1 MTLIVE
7 NIKYLRKHFK
17 GLTQHEISDHIAV
30 SRSRYASYE
39 TGRIEVP
46 IDVLIRLSKF
56 YNVTIDVMLKVDLT
70 TVSMEHLM
78 KLDNNR
84 ILLPLKMDSEGNDN
98 YIELIPQRASAG
110 YLEGYA
116 DAEYIEQ
123 LDVFTLPFITSG
135 KHRAFQIQGESMLPL
150 PSGSYIVGKLIER
163 MSDIKN
169 GKTYVVLTRN
179 EGCTYKRVYQNTK
192 EKSLRL
198 VPDNPSFDTYEVPL
212 HDVLELWEFACAIET
227 SDDLISKVK

>member
-1 MTLIVE
+1 MDLIVE
-7 NIKYLRKHFK
+7 NIKFLRKHFK
-17 GLTQHEISDHIAV
+17 GLTQHEISDRLAV

-84 ILLPLKMDSEGNDN
+84 ILLPLKMDHDGNDN
-98 YIELIPQRASAG
+98 YIELIPQKASAG

-116 DAEYIEQ
+116 DAEYIDQ
-123 LDVFTLPFITSG
+123 LETFTLPFLKTG
-135 KHRAFQIQGESMLPL
+135 KHRAFQIQGDSMLPL
-150 PSGSYIVGKLIER
+150 QSGSYVVGKLVER
-163 MSDIKN
+163 MSDLKN

-192 EKSLRL
+192 SKTLRL
-198 VPDNPSFDTYEVPL
+198 VPDNSLFEEFEVAL
-212 HDVLELWEFACAIET
+212 HDVLEIWEFACAIET
-227 SDDLISKVK
+227 SDQLS